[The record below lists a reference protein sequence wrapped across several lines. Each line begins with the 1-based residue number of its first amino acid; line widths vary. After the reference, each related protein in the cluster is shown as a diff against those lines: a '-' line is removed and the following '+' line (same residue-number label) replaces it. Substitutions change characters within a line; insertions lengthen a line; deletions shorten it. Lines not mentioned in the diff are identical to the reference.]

1 MRALKEKKCKACRE
15 LFTPFN
21 SMTKACSVKCALVVA
36 KDVKDKEFNRETKR
50 RKDSIKTRGD
60 YLKDA
65 QRAFNAYIR
74 LRDNDCP
81 CISCG
86 RHHAG
91 QYHAGHYRTVGAHP
105 ELRFNEQNC
114 HKQCAPCNNHKSGNI
129 VEYRIN
135 LLARCGA
142 DILDELEG
150 PHEPLKL
157 TIDDIKA
164 IKEKYN
170 RKYKE
175 LLSNMDDC

>member
-1 MRALKEKKCKACRE
+1 MKALKQKKCKACRE

-36 KDVKDKEFNRETKR
+36 KDSKDKEYRRETKR
-50 RKDSIKTRGD
+50 LKQKIKFKSCW
-60 YLKDA
+60 LSEA
-65 QRAFNAYIR
+65 QTEFNKFIR
-74 LRDNDCP
+74 LRDMDKP

-86 RHHAG
+86 RHHDG

-105 ELRFNEQNC
+105 ELRFTETNC

-135 LLARCGA
+135 LAKRLTSSQ
-142 DILDELEG
+142 LHWLEG
-150 PHEPLKL
+150 PHKPLKL

-175 LLSNMDDC
+175 LKEME

>member
-1 MRALKEKKCKACRE
+1 M
-15 LFTPFN
+15 
-21 SMTKACSVKCALVVA
+21 
-36 KDVKDKEFNRETKR
+36 
-50 RKDSIKTRGD
+50 
-60 YLKDA
+60 
-65 QRAFNAYIR
+65 
-74 LRDNDCP
+74 P

-105 ELRFNEQNC
+105 ELRFSELNC

-135 LLARCGA
+135 LTVRLSSAE
-142 DILDELEG
+142 LDWLEG
-150 PHEPLKL
+150 PHEPKNY

-164 IKEKYN
+164 IKAEYQ

-175 LLSNMDDC
+175 LAT